1 MSSPTPPRH
10 PLLGL
15 LVVGFGASLAP
26 LDFAVNIAF
35 PAITDAFALETR
47 AIRWV
52 AICYVLTYASL
63 MLAFGRL
70 GDVIGYRR
78 VFRAGLIIGSVAF
91 ALCALAPTYAW
102 LLTARVV
109 QGVSAALVLSCAPA
123 LATSLYDESRRTWA
137 LGAYASTA
145 AAAGVAAP
153 LLGGLSV
160 ALLDWAGV
168 FWFRVPIA
176 LLALA
181 SLPLLPA
188 APRLPPAEASRAFD
202 FAGAALLATGLALL
216 LLAPAIL
223 QTAGT
228 YWTPLVVAA
237 GGALLFCAFVLR
249 QRKAAA
255 PMLPRSVVRDIDFW
269 LPGMASV
276 AAHTTSFA
284 IPVVVPYYLS
294 RIAGWG
300 PMQSGALLALW
311 ALGALFGSALA
322 ARAIDTFGV
331 RAVALAAAGVVAA
344 GLFFIALWP
353 DAPSL
358 SVMSAS
364 LLLQGAGLGLFML
377 AYSDMVIAA
386 LPQRDRGVAGSLTML
401 TRTVGIVLG
410 AVWITATLHAAE
422 ARHIGIGMPPREA
435 FLAAFHAV
443 FRLAAAL
450 AAAAFTI
457 SCLRAGLRRGG
468 RRERARDKTL

>member
-1 MSSPTPPRH
+1 MATARAPRH
-10 PLLGL
+10 PLIAL

-26 LDFAVNIAF
+26 LDFAVNVAF

-52 AICYVLTYASL
+52 AIFYVLTYASL

-78 VFRAGLIIGSVAF
+78 VFRAGLVVGSVAF
-91 ALCALAPTYAW
+91 AFCALAPTYAW

-176 LLALA
+176 LLALLL
-181 SLPLLPA
+181 LPLLPP
-188 APRLPPAEASRAFD
+188 APRVPLAGAPRAFD
-202 FAGAALLATGLALL
+202 FADAALLAAGLALL
-216 LLAPAIL
+216 LLAPAIM
-223 QTAGT
+223 QTAAT
-228 YWTPLVVAA
+228 LWYPLAVAA
-237 GGALLFCAFVLR
+237 AGALLFCAFLLR
-249 QRKAAA
+249 QRTAAA

-269 LPGMASV
+269 LPGVASI
-276 AAHTTSFA
+276 AAHSTSFA
-284 IPVVVPYYLS
+284 IPVVAPYYLS

-300 PMQSGALLALW
+300 PMQSGMLLALW
-311 ALGALFGSALA
+311 AVGALLGSAFA
-322 ARAIDTFGV
+322 ARTVAVFGV
-331 RAVALAAAGVVAA
+331 RAVALAAAAVLAA
-344 GLFFIALWP
+344 GLFCVALWP

-358 SVMSAS
+358 GAMCAT
-364 LLLQGAGLGLFML
+364 LLVQGAGLGLFMV

-401 TRTVGIVLG
+401 TRTIGIVLG
-410 AVWITATLHAAE
+410 AVWITAALHSAE
-422 ARHIGIGMPPREA
+422 AREISAGTPPREA

-450 AAAAFTI
+450 AAAAVAI
-457 SCLRAGLRRGG
+457 SCLRAVLRSHG
-468 RRERARDKTL
+468 RRK